1 MVSLHP
7 RSNRGT
13 KSWYRKAFHGER
25 RNRYHGGTTV
35 LTNTECAKF
44 RCPKGVS
51 IKKLHDGDGL
61 YLWVYPDGRKYWR
74 MRYWRD
80 SKEVMLAF
88 GVYPHVGL
96 KDARA
101 KRDAVRKQLAASL
114 DPVAERREEKRQ
126 KKIAAANSFEAVARE
141 WYGKQLHT
149 WSESHASDVERR
161 LESNIFPDVGRRPI
175 SELEAPELLATIRKI
190 ESRGSHDL
198 AHRVLQVCGQ
208 VFRYGIATGRCQRD
222 LSRDLY
228 GALKPHVKK
237 NQAAVHP
244 DKLPDLVRAINAYDR
259 LGSSQVRISLQLLLM
274 TATRTGEL
282 IGGEWREF
290 NLDNAM
296 WTIPAERMKM
306 RREHL
311 VPLSQQVVAKLR
323 ELQAITGH
331 SRYILPGRDA
341 GKTQSNGAILMAL
354 KRMGFGGTQTGHGFR
369 SLFSTIANESG
380 KFQPD
385 AIEAALAH
393 IDKNAIRGAY
403 NRASYMPERKRI
415 AQWWS
420 DRLDAAANGGNII
433 AGKFGTA

>member
-1 MVSLHP
+1 MAKDLLDD
-7 RSNRGT
+7 RKLKNAKCSNG
-13 KSWYRKAFHGER
+13 KSVE
-25 RNRYHGGTTV
+25 
-35 LTNTECAKF
+35 
-44 RCPKGVS
+44 
-51 IKKLHDGDGL
+51 KLCDGDGL
-61 YLWVYPDGRKYWR
+61 YLWVFPNGRKYWR
-74 MRYWRD
+74 LRYKVG
-80 SKEVMLAF
+80 SVEKLVAL
-88 GVYPHVGL
+88 GVYPRVTL
-96 KDARA
+96 AKAR
-101 KRDAVRKQLAASL
+101 KQRDALQEQRAAGADLSASRKAQRRTQ
-114 DPVAERREEKRQ
+114 AE
-126 KKIAAANSFEAVARE
+126 ATANTFEAVARE
-141 WYGKQLHT
+141 WYGNQIHQWSASHT
-149 WSESHASDVERR
+149 RDVERR
-161 LESNIFPDVGRRPI
+161 LQGNIFPTLGHRPI
-175 SELEAPELLATIRKI
+175 GELEAPELLAAIRKV

-228 GALKPHVKK
+228 GALKPHVKN

-282 IGGEWREF
+282 IGAEWTEF
-290 NLDNAM
+290 ALDNAM

-311 VPLSQQVVAKLR
+311 VPLSKQAIAKLT
-323 ELQAITGH
+323 ELKAITGH

-354 KRMGFGGTQTGHGFR
+354 KRMGYGGMQTGHGFR

-380 KFQPD
+380 KFQTD

-393 IDKNAIRGAY
+393 IDKNAVRGAY
-403 NRASYMPERKRI
+403 NRAKYLSERKRMM
-415 AQWWS
+415 QWWA
-420 DRLDAAANGGNII
+420 DYLDSLLNGSKVIVGN
-433 AGKFGTA
+433 FGGVA